1 MTHMKK
7 ILTIVLGCGSLFAA
21 GCCGN
26 PASQCNPCTPA
37 GEVRGAFAYRLGA
50 GMSTNSSSVKLSA
63 AVDCPPPRPAAAF
76 QAPAPCEPCA
86 EAPAVQR
93 EPLISNPVID
103 LNCTTG
109 SCEPSQFTAVVCAP
123 GENLGDCITLPQ
135 ERGAGDIEIYVP
147 NSGVL
152 EKITESMPVE
162 GTGITQAPVKAEEP
176 VAAVVEEAVK
186 AEEPVV
192 AVAETPAK
200 VEEPVVVVT
209 EAPVKAV
216 EPVVEVAEKIAEKVV
231 EVAEKVEETTEVA
244 VAPAAPPSLD
254 DMPPVFRA
262 GTTDTASEEILSSA
276 ANAASAEVLPRVEL
290 PPELK

>member
-1 MTHMKK
+1 MAHMKK

-63 AVDCPPPRPAAAF
+63 AVDCPPPPPAAAF

-86 EAPAVQR
+86 EVPVVQQ

-103 LNCTTG
+103 LTCATG

-152 EKITESMPVE
+152 EKITESMPIE
-162 GTGITQAPVKAEEP
+162 GTGITQTPVKTEEP
-176 VAAVVEEAVK
+176 VATVVEEAVK
-186 AEEPVV
+186 TEEPVV
-192 AVAETPAK
+192 AVVKAPAK
-200 VEEPVVVVT
+200 VEEAVVVVT
-209 EAPVKAV
+209 EAPAKAV
-216 EPVVEVAEKIAEKVV
+216 EPVVEKIAEKVV
-231 EVAEKVEETTEVA
+231 DVAEKIEETTEVA